1 VRLIADKLG
10 IQTQCKDWNHSID
23 EQKIMYDG
31 TDLGESFCV
40 RKDAWMLGISD
51 TFYLS
56 DYVYLT
62 SIGGRACHIVGDS
75 PFTNGQSVY
84 LHFVS
89 PRKYKD
95 KYNVKKIPIRRE
107 FLKRSRILLIERY

>member
-1 VRLIADKLG
+1 MG
-10 IQTQCKDWNHSID
+10 IWKQCKSWNYSID

-31 TDLGESFCV
+31 TDLGESFRV
-40 RKDAWMLGISD
+40 REDAWMLGISD
-51 TFYLS
+51 TFSLS
-56 DYVYLT
+56 
-62 SIGGRACHIVGDS
+62 RRECHIVGDS
-75 PFTNGQSVY
+75 PVTNGQSVY

-95 KYNVKKIPIRRE
+95 NYNVKKIPIRRE